1 MEGKWSNWS
10 VLCLKLPTIITPL
23 CPNLHKN
30 SGLKWYSWIWIDY
43 DGIELI
49 FSTNFN
55 IETLEI
61 CINLCHL
68 VCGMKTWKHAFM
80 TALIEYKYLSI
91 CTLISVSYKYWKEED
106 NFAGFHDF
114 MISWIHAVMLL
125 YPLPTSTRHCN
136 WFSLSRFL
144 KGWRY
149 TYIIS
154 YIEITSSK
162 DKKLSLEG
170 KWSNWS
176 FLWFQVGFIITNS
189 CSIQERIFIDLD
201 RLWCYWTNLQY
212 KFQ

>member
-114 MISWIHAVMLL
+114 MNSCCHAFVPTSHKYLALQLIQSFKIPEGLKIYKYLSICNLIPVSYKHWKEEDIVISTWQDFMISWIHAFMLL
-125 YPLPTSTRHCN
+125 YPLPTSTWHCN
-136 WFSLSRFL
+136 CFSLSRFL

-149 TYIIS
+149 T
-154 YIEITSSK
+154 
-162 DKKLSLEG
+162 
-170 KWSNWS
+170 
-176 FLWFQVGFIITNS
+176 
-189 CSIQERIFIDLD
+189 
-201 RLWCYWTNLQY
+201 
-212 KFQ
+212 